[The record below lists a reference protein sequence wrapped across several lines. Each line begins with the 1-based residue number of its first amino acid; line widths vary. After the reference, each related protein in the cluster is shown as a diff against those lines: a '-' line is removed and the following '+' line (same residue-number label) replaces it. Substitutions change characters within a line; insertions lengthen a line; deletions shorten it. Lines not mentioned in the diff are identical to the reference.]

1 MEARAAAKAAD
12 RAAPQL
18 RKGAFEARKGIAT
31 ASPFTKYVDDLVSSL
46 RGTDRA
52 PRGILLDKSP
62 TSGRLKERKFQ
73 FSMEEY
79 NHLMENGFLAGNADD
94 AFQGYYKDLG
104 GQLGAHRSLG
114 GRDIGDILRE
124 VQDYYDGLIGSIA
137 DPQKRAALQAEK
149 KSTETDV
156 QAAHDRILGKYDVKD
171 RNGVMWAADRL
182 RQMGVVRYMGG
193 FIFSVIGGLASAAL
207 TAKGAVMKILAFK
220 GARDNQYILK
230 RAAKGRQGHAGAGD
244 DPGLVGDWSAFELL
258 GPCP

>member
-18 RKGAFEARKGIAT
+18 RKGAFEAQKGIAT

-137 DPQKRAALQAEK
+137 QKRAALQAEK